1 MKQLL
6 RGART
11 LGPYLLTEALLPGG
25 TLIALGLWL
34 YQNKERLQLFRRK
47 FAVNAEIQQSLAAP
61 ARH

>member
-11 LGPYLLTEALLPGG
+11 LSPYLLTEALLPGG

-34 YQNKERLQLFRRK
+34 YQNRGRLPKWGRPSGNSDASSTSTAL
-47 FAVNAEIQQSLAAP
+47 
-61 ARH
+61 

>member
-11 LGPYLLTEALLPGG
+11 LGPDLLTEALLPGG

-34 YQNKERLQLFRRK
+34 YQNKGRLPKWRGR
-47 FAVNAEIQQSLAAP
+47 ASGDPDAALP
-61 ARH
+61 STPQ

>member
-11 LGPYLLTEALLPGG
+11 LSPYLLTEALLPGG

-34 YQNKERLQLFRRK
+34 YQNRGRLPKWGR
-47 FAVNAEIQQSLAAP
+47 ASGNSDVSSTS
-61 ARH
+61 